1 MKIQD
6 KDTYMYDAHLGSL
19 EGFILAKTKTKT
31 KTKTYD
37 AHLGSIEGFVLV
49 APPLDAE
56 DTAERSVRDLVLPLV
71 LK

>member
-6 KDTYMYDAHLGSL
+6 KDTYMNDAHLGSL

-37 AHLGSIEGFVLV
+37 AHLGSIEALFLQ
-49 APPLDAE
+49 
-56 DTAERSVRDLVLPLV
+56 R
-71 LK
+71 